1 MLPGS
6 KNPDYSL
13 FPASLS
19 HNRMI
24 GPLKSPGNAG
34 GLVGRHTLPC
44 RKASQ
49 GGKVMSELLLGIDV
63 AKDTS
68 SAQGIDSSGKGRF
81 ALTFAMD
88 MEGFMQLCKAIAEK

>member
-1 MLPGS
+1 
-6 KNPDYSL
+6 
-13 FPASLS
+13 
-19 HNRMI
+19 
-24 GPLKSPGNAG
+24 
-34 GLVGRHTLPC
+34 
-44 RKASQ
+44 
-49 GGKVMSELLLGIDV
+49 MSELLLGIDV